1 MGTMLLAM
9 AMVAGQPATT
19 PESLTIDLKTPTVS
33 VPRSLFGVFF
43 EEINNAGEGGL
54 YGELLMNRAL
64 VPAERGLP
72 QGWTGTEGVR
82 FDASSKLN
90 AARAGSLVIPRG
102 GSAFNLGFWGIA
114 AETRV
119 QMKGQVWVKGAGRFR
134 VSLVDEAGELASNE
148 LTLRSG
154 AGWDEVAFTLIPTR
168 TATNL
173 RWKVEVAEGSEIH
186 LGYATLTSSKAF
198 RTGKGGLR
206 PDLAQ
211 LVYALKPGF
220 LRFPGG
226 CYVEGNNLSNS
237 FDWKSTLVDIEKR
250 PATPRTFWGYISS
263 NGLGYHEYLLM
274 CEEMKAE
281 PMFVINCG
289 MSHSEI
295 EPMAT
300 MDRYVQDAL
309 DAIEYAN
316 GPVTSPMGALRA
328 KNGHPESFNLKYI
341 EIGNENGYTW
351 AFGGQAP
358 YYERF
363 ALINKAI
370 KERYPEIITISNV
383 PVPQPGDLTSEH
395 YYDSPNWFWRNK
407 DRYDTYDRAGQRI
420 YVGEYAV
427 TRANGRGSLAG
438 ALSEAAF
445 MTGMERNADIVAMAS
460 YAPLLENIN
469 NRQWNPNAIVFDNH
483 RSYGTPSYW
492 VQKMF
497 ADHRAQRMV
506 KQTLEVGPG
515 EPPKVEGRFGF
526 KTWGTACEFKDV
538 SISINGQPRYQSA
551 LPALSDFDDIRGGWK
566 VEGGVLKQTD
576 LQDNLYAAIKGVTAQ
591 AVDNWVFEFS
601 AKKVQGREGFM
612 ALAAFQAQ
620 DVGIQ
625 WNLGGWT
632 NSVHAFERDRNR
644 VGRAV
649 EARIETGRWYR
660 VRLEKRGVELI
671 GSLDGQVVEVL
682 REEATPSLAS
692 STGVD
697 TSRRE
702 LVLKLVNGA
711 ERERTLQLRGLP
723 LSRQWKGEILTAD
736 SLMAENTLDVPNLV
750 APRPWTV
757 RAGSSITLPAR
768 SLVVVRIPLTPSELR
783 PYLGS

>member
-1 MGTMLLAM
+1 MLLAM

-64 VPAERGLP
+64 VPAESGLP
-72 QGWTGTEGVR
+72 QGWAGTEGVR
-82 FDASSKLN
+82 FDASSKLI

-102 GSAFNLGFWGIA
+102 GSASNLGFWGIA
-114 AETRV
+114 TRV
-119 QMKGQVWVKGAGRFR
+119 NEPLKGQLWLRGAGQVR
-134 VSLVDEAGELASNE
+134 VSLLS
-148 LTLRSG
+148 
-154 AGWDEVAFTLIPTR
+154 
-168 TATNL
+168 
-173 RWKVEVAEGSEIH
+173 AEGSHASNVVTLRVGSTWGEHSISLVPTRQANNLRLNIEVVEGREVH
-186 LGYATLTSSKAF
+186 LGYASLSPRKVFKSSE
-198 RTGKGGLR
+198 GGLR

-211 LVYALKPGF
+211 RVDALKPGF

-226 CYVEGNNLSNS
+226 CYVEGNDLSNC
-237 FDWKSTLVDIEKR
+237 FDWKSTLVDIEQR

-274 CEEMKAE
+274 CKDMKAE

-370 KERYPEIITISNV
+370 KARYPEIITISNV

-395 YYDSPNWFWRNK
+395 YYDAPNWFWRNK
-407 DRYDTYDRAGQRI
+407 DRYDTYDRAGQRV

-506 KQTLEVGPG
+506 KQTLVAGIG
-515 EPPKVEGRFGF
+515 DPPQVEGRFGF

-538 SISINGQPRYQSA
+538 SISINGQSRYQSA

-591 AVDNWVFEFS
+591 AADNWVFEFS

-632 NSVHAFERDRNR
+632 NTIHAFERDRNR
-644 VGRAV
+644 VGNAV
-649 EARIETGRWYR
+649 EAGIESGRWYR
-660 VRLEKRGVELI
+660 VRLEKRGAELI
-671 GSLDGQVVEVL
+671 GSLDGRVVETL
-682 REEATPSLAS
+682 REEGAPSLAS
-692 STGVD
+692 SAGVD

-711 ERERTLQLRGLP
+711 ERERTLELRGLP

-736 SLMAENTLDVPNLV
+736 SLMAENTLDQPNLV
-750 APRPWTV
+750 TPRPWPV
-757 RAGSSITLPAR
+757 QAGTSVTLPPR
-768 SLVVVRIPLTPSELR
+768 SLVVVRIPLTPGEVR
-783 PYLGS
+783 PYLGVQ